1 MTKERL
7 GDFSVFRENDEFSWR
22 NKVPLVRLHSLM
34 LVENREIKGSEK
46 IMFGY

>member
-1 MTKERL
+1 MTKERSD
-7 GDFSVFRENDEFSWR
+7 DFSVFRESDEFSEQ

-34 LVENREIKGSEK
+34 LVENREIEGSEK